1 MIFGLSTQELP
12 YGLRCPR
19 NATRGLQ
26 SVLQAHIMKYLLFDC
41 RSREKS
47 LPLDVSVTRVIP
59 RVPFVVNILLHPP
72 SLLLLLLLQHAE
84 ADRSAATGGALAVDG
99 QHFVEHR
106 GEAAC
111 GGGAARR
118 DSPHPAQSHIFPGLG
133 HGETLLLRVYPAG
146 RLADIPQ
153 AIPLLREC
161 CYCKVTA
168 RRDSVCV

>member
-59 RVPFVVNILLHPP
+59 RVPFIVNILLP
-72 SLLLLLLLQHAE
+72 SSSSSSCSMLKPTEAQQLEALWQSMANILWSIGERQRVVVVLPGEIPHIPHSHTYFQDSVTEKLYFFEFIQLDDLQIFLK
-84 ADRSAATGGALAVDG
+84 RYLYYVSAATA
-99 QHFVEHR
+99 
-106 GEAAC
+106 
-111 GGGAARR
+111 
-118 DSPHPAQSHIFPGLG
+118 
-133 HGETLLLRVYPAG
+133 
-146 RLADIPQ
+146 
-153 AIPLLREC
+153 
-161 CYCKVTA
+161 K
-168 RRDSVCV
+168 